1 MEVLGGHLEVLGGHL
16 EVVSAQLAATNGYS
30 DIARGNPEAP
40 IAIQRPAMAFEGP
53 KWLSGAIQ
61 KPYGVIEW
69 PSNEP
74 S

>member
-1 MEVLGGHLEVLGGHL
+1 MEVLGGHL

-53 KWLSGAIQ
+53 KWLFRGHLKAIQ
-61 KPYGVIEW
+61 SHRMAIK
-69 PSNEP
+69 
-74 S
+74 